1 MVEYIKGVN
10 GIGKSRV
17 LAEAAVSTAQLSKG
31 HIVYVDCT
39 DKLTLALPRSIRL
52 INASDYAVG
61 SIGEL
66 SGFLMGVCAGDYD
79 ITDVFVDAAPEL
91 IGADKYEAQEFFEM
105 ISRASQATGVDFHFC
120 IPDVSRSELEYSLV
134 S

>member
-1 MVEYIKGVN
+1 MVDVTQVIH
-10 GIGKSRV
+10 SQ
-17 LAEAAVSTAQLSKG
+17 A
-31 HIVYVDCT
+31 
-39 DKLTLALPRSIRL
+39 KLP
-52 INASDYAVG
+52 
-61 SIGEL
+61 
-66 SGFLMGVCAGDYD
+66 

-120 IPDVSRSELEYSLV
+120 IPDVSQSELEYSLV